1 MKNEDIVTLVLYFG
15 TTPWNEPT
23 TLYET
28 FEVLDELK
36 PYVNDYKINLFQI
49 AFLSDEKVNMFKSDF
64 KYVADYFVQSRKKV
78 DYVPAPGTIR
88 HVHEVLQLLEALTG
102 DQRFEN
108 AINIADTK
116 GANTMGELLLDRMEE
131 KIEKRVTER
140 VTKQVTEKTTKR
152 LNKLNFILVT
162 QGRTDDL
169 LKSATNLDYQKQLL
183 NELVPE
189 DETEE

>member
-1 MKNEDIVTLVLYFG
+1 MIN
-15 TTPWNEPT
+15 
-23 TLYET
+23 
-28 FEVLDELK
+28 
-36 PYVNDYKINLFQI
+36 KINLFQI